1 VTEGPW
7 PEGELAGKVA
17 IVTGAAKGIG
27 RAIAFELGSAGAEV
41 VVADLEGAAEAAGK
55 LGAQGIKSIG
65 LPLDVGDEAQVAVMA
80 KRVAERYGGVHILV
94 NNAGLF
100 ATLEPK
106 AFEAISLAEWRT
118 VMNVNVEGCFLT
130 ARAVVPLIR
139 RRGGGRIVNLA
150 STAPFK
156 GVAELLHYTTSK
168 GALVAFTRS
177 LARELGPDNI
187 LVNAVAPGF
196 TVSDG
201 VEEHPR
207 PMERM
212 RTAAPGNRILKR
224 EEAPADVAGAVRF
237 LCGPLAGFVTGQT
250 IVVDGGAYLH

>member
-1 VTEGPW
+1 VTGGGGS
-7 PEGELAGKVA
+7 EGELAGKVA

-27 RAIAFELGSAGAEV
+27 RAIAEELGSVGAEV
-41 VVADLEGAAEAAGK
+41 VIADLEGAGEAARK
-55 LGAQGIKSIG
+55 LDAEGIRSMG
-65 LPLDVGDEAQVAVMA
+65 LQLDVGDEAQVAVMA
-80 KRVAERYGGVHILV
+80 ETVGDRYGGVDILV

-100 ATLEPK
+100 ASLTPR
-106 AFEAISLAEWRT
+106 AFEAISLEEWRK
-118 VMNVNVEGCFLT
+118 VMNVNVEGCFLM
-130 ARAVVPLIR
+130 ARATVPLMR

-207 PMERM
+207 PMARM
-212 RTAAPGNRILKR
+212 RTAAPGNRILQR
-224 EEAPADVAGAVRF
+224 EEVPADVAGAVRF
-237 LCGPLAGFVTGQT
+237 LCGPSASFVTGQT
-250 IVVDGGAYLH
+250 LVVDGGAYLH

>member
-1 VTEGPW
+1 MSKGTNSG
-7 PEGELAGKVA
+7 GELVGK
-17 IVTGAAKGIG
+17 IGMVTGAAKGIG
-27 RAIAFELGSAGAEV
+27 RAIAQELGSAGAEV
-41 VVADLEGAAEAAGK
+41 IVADLVGAEEAASQ
-55 LGAQGIKSIG
+55 LSDDGIKSIG
-65 LPLDVGDEAQVAVMA
+65 LPLDVSDEAQVAG
-80 KRVAERYGGVHILV
+80 VAGKVAQRHGGVDILV

-100 ATLEPK
+100 GTLEPRT
-106 AFEAISLAEWRT
+106 FEAITLREWRK
-118 VMNVNVEGCFLT
+118 VMEVNVEGCFLM
-130 ARAVVPLIR
+130 ARAIVPLMR
-139 RRGGGRIVNLA
+139 RHGGGRIVNLA

-156 GVAELLHYTTSK
+156 GVADLLHYTTSK

-201 VEEHPR
+201 VEEHPG
-207 PMERM
+207 PMSRM

-224 EEAPADVAGAVRF
+224 EEAPGDVAGAVRF
-237 LCGPLAGFVTGQT
+237 LCGPMASFVTGQT